1 MPSEIP
7 TDLHSKTPGS
17 CLLLVMLLAPFL
29 PEGLGG
35 ADQSNPLLG
44 VVLALGRGD
53 SYSPFSSFAVHC
65 QSP

>member
-1 MPSEIP
+1 MPSEIL
-7 TDLHSKTPGS
+7 TDLHSKTPGT

-44 VVLALGRGD
+44 MVPGD
-53 SYSPFSSFAVHC
+53 SYSPSSSFAVHC
-65 QSP
+65 QRP